1 MPAYICSRCNFM
13 TEFRSNFKRHLFRK
27 NMCEPIYTDDSIT
40 DIASRY
46 GIAISPTDLQKGT
59 RKVIRG
65 VTRGV
70 IRKVIRGVTREV
82 IRAPDSMDTHSMKE
96 IKKQEGTNNKKVY
109 ACRYCNEKFKY
120 KSGKYRHEKSR
131 CKGVYNDYTESNKI
145 TNELKQEL
153 KTQASEML
161 NTIFKTKLIPVQTNI
176 QNNTMNNTL
185 NNNTQINNN
194 NQHVKI
200 NNYGEEDFSYITKEK
215 YKKLIC
221 DPRNSVPELID
232 DIHFHPLHPE
242 NGNVRIPNKKLP
254 LIEIYKDNKWVT
266 KNQYK
271 TLCSMYMTRA
281 KHIDSVYKNL
291 EDELTDKEKENYLNY
306 KNNVE
311 TSLFTV
317 KNILT
322 DIQAN
327 IISGTR
333 NNKNIEELQRAE
345 ILRLAKEQNKEP
357 IEVILELIPEEFLY
371 QGS

>member
-1 MPAYICSRCNFM
+1 LIEIFW
-13 TEFRSNFKRHLFRK
+13 
-27 NMCEPIYTDDSIT
+27 
-40 DIASRY
+40 
-46 GIAISPTDLQKGT
+46 LQKKRATLYT
-59 RKVIRG
+59 R
-65 VTRGV
+65 
-70 IRKVIRGVTREV
+70 
-82 IRAPDSMDTHSMKE
+82 
-96 IKKQEGTNNKKVY
+96 
-109 ACRYCNEKFKY
+109 C
-120 KSGKYRHEKSR
+120 
-131 CKGVYNDYTESNKI
+131 
-145 TNELKQEL
+145 
-153 KTQASEML
+153 
-161 NTIFKTKLIPVQTNI
+161 
-176 QNNTMNNTL
+176 
-185 NNNTQINNN
+185 
-194 NQHVKI
+194 
-200 NNYGEEDFSYITKEK
+200 GEDLSYITKET
-215 YKKLIC
+215 YKKMIC

-333 NNKNIEELQRAE
+333 NNKTIEELQKAE

-357 IEVILELIPEEFLY
+357 IEVILELIPEDFLY
-371 QGS
+371 QGTRA